1 MLIMNGTESSKRI
14 QQFLFGTNVQDLIR
28 ISKATDVTIKPNI
41 QIYGF
46 STEKNETKLQQI
58 M

>member
-1 MLIMNGTESSKRI
+1 MNGTESSKRI